1 MTPAKSDTPLQIL
14 ISAPDDAVAQFQ
26 PAIAKALTAA
36 GVTSYIAPD
45 LAPENV
51 DYIVFAPNGMIADFT
66 PFTRARA
73 ALSLWAGVDKVLD
86 NPTLTLPLAR
96 MVDPGQREGMIEYV
110 TAHVL
115 RHHIEMDRYIM
126 TSQGWDQI
134 APPLARDR
142 KVTVLGVGELGG
154 ACASA
159 LGALNFNTH
168 GWSRRP
174 RTVPGVTTHTGD
186 AGLDDALSG
195 ADIVVCL
202 LPTTPQTE
210 NVLNATTLALLAPG
224 AVVINPGRGSLIDD
238 AALIAALDSGALG
251 HATLDTFR
259 VEPLPEDHAFRA
271 HPKVTVSPHVA
282 SLVRTDTSAAVIAKN
297 ILRGEAGEPFQHLVN
312 RQAGY

>member
-1 MTPAKSDTPLQIL
+1 MTSPKPDAPAQIL
-14 ISAPDDAVAQFQ
+14 ISAPKDVVAQFQ
-26 PAIAKALTAA
+26 PAIAKALACA
-36 GVTSYIAPD
+36 GVPAHIAPD
-45 LAPENV
+45 LAPETV
-51 DYIVFAPNGMIADFT
+51 DYIIFAPNGMIADFT
-66 PFTRARA
+66 PFARARA

-115 RHHIEMDRYIM
+115 RHHVGMDRYI
-126 TSQGWDQI
+126 TSSQGWDQV

-142 KVTVLGVGELGG
+142 KVAVLGLGELGG

-159 LGALNFNTH
+159 LATLNFNTH

-174 RTVPGVTTHTGD
+174 RTLPGVTTHSGGD
-186 AGLDDALSG
+186 GLNDALTG

-210 NVLNATTLALLAPG
+210 NVLNAATLALLAPG
-224 AVVINPGRGSLIDD
+224 SVVINPGRGSLIDD
-238 AALIAALDSGALG
+238 TALIAALDSGALG

-282 SLVRTDTSAAVIAKN
+282 SLVREETSAAVIAEN
-297 ILRGEAGEPFQHLVN
+297 IRRGEAGEPFLHLVN

>member
-1 MTPAKSDTPLQIL
+1 ML

-26 PAIAKALTAA
+26 PAIAKALDAA
-36 GVTSYIAPD
+36 GVQAHVAPD
-45 LAPENV
+45 LPPEEV
-51 DYIVFAPNGMIADFT
+51 DYIVFSPNGLISDFT

-73 ALSLWAGVDKVLD
+73 ALSLWAGVDKVLH

-115 RHHIEMDRYIM
+115 RHHIGMDRYI
-126 TSQGWDQI
+126 TASQGWQQV

-142 KVTVLGVGELGG
+142 KVTVLGLGELGG
-154 ACASA
+154 ACANA
-159 LGALNFNTH
+159 LAALKFDTH

-174 RTVPGVTTHTGD
+174 RTLPGITAHSGD
-186 AGLDDALSG
+186 AGLCDALSG

-210 NVLNATTLALLAPG
+210 NVLNAATLALLAPG

-238 AALIAALDSGALG
+238 SALIAALDSGALG

-259 VEPLPEDHAFRA
+259 IEPLPEDHPFRA

-282 SLVRTDTSAAVIAKN
+282 SLVRVETSAAVIADN
-297 ILRGEAGEPFQHLVN
+297 IRRGEAGAPFVHLVN